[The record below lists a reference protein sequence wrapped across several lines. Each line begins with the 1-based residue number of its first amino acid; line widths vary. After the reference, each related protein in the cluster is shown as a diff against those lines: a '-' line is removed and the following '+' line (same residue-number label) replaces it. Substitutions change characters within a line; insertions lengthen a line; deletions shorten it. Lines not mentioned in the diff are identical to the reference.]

1 MEVGRKNLEKQHIIA
16 NVQLHQQP
24 KMHQMVEQIAGP
36 IVHNEFQDQKPPRW
50 LITDNIWVKWGG
62 QHVIQPS
69 AYGVEQGGP
78 LSLGHLPVANPY
90 VVADGQV
97 TLQCQFGPVGSSTHL
112 ICVAVLMFF
121 DLGALNGL
129 SMRWMYEIPIPTPI
143 YVSLLRNLWPYRV
156 DFVRLNDRLTQA
168 TLESYW
174 QRSPSHPLVKMVQCV
189 ARMFFLPGFDPI
201 SKSFVDWRYADFLS
215 GVPYSF
221 GLVTL
226 GCLASIILFVEARI
240 TCVTRS
246 LLTFFPYFPAKPEIV
261 CRIAI
266 ILLWAFVLGSHR

>member
-1 MEVGRKNLEKQHIIA
+1 
-16 NVQLHQQP
+16 
-24 KMHQMVEQIAGP
+24 
-36 IVHNEFQDQKPPRW
+36 
-50 LITDNIWVKWGG
+50 
-62 QHVIQPS
+62 
-69 AYGVEQGGP
+69 
-78 LSLGHLPVANPY
+78 
-90 VVADGQV
+90 
-97 TLQCQFGPVGSSTHL
+97 
-112 ICVAVLMFF
+112 
-121 DLGALNGL
+121 
-129 SMRWMYEIPIPTPI
+129 
-143 YVSLLRNLWPYRV
+143 
-156 DFVRLNDRLTQA
+156 
-168 TLESYW
+168 
-174 QRSPSHPLVKMVQCV
+174 MVQCV